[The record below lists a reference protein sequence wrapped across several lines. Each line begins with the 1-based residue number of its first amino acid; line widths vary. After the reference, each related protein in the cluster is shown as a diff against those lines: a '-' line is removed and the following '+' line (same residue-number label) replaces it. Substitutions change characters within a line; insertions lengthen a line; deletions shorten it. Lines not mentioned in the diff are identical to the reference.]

1 MLEILNLMV
10 KGIYEIICQ
19 EPIIKSRVYNYCDDL
34 VIVDDL
40 KTKSIIIDDKSYK
53 DLVIYLLGMFLK
65 DQ

>member
-19 EPIIKSRVYNYCDDL
+19 EHIIKSRVYNYCDDL
-34 VIVDDL
+34 VIVDL